1 MTAGHSAAA
10 ARYDPIAFPLAAGI
24 LVLLTRAAVGWTTG
38 RWLAV
43 HLSPTARRVLL
54 VVGIAAVIALEIR
67 QQLHSDLLM
76 QTGTPA
82 P

>member
-43 HLSPTARRVLL
+43 HLSPTARRVL